1 MNYEIEGQGR
11 TIVLVHG
18 FTGNLHFWDSVV
30 TELSRRFRVLRADM
44 VGFGE
49 SDKPEGPYSLEL
61 WAGTLAE
68 LMRSLEIEKAIVMG
82 LSMGGA
88 IVQRF
93 GLDHPD
99 LTEALV
105 ILSTSSE
112 VNDAARQWWDDR
124 AHRIETGEDELPP
137 GNDPRACATAARAI
151 AVYNMTAELPR
162 ISVPSLVMVG
172 EDDKMTPPGG
182 AVIISRRIP
191 GAELHI
197 LKDCGHHV
205 FQEKPDEAFP
215 ILYDFF
221 RKHGILGPGA

>member
-1 MNYEIEGQGR
+1 
-11 TIVLVHG
+11 
-18 FTGNLHFWDSVV
+18 
-30 TELSRRFRVLRADM
+30 
-44 VGFGE
+44 
-49 SDKPEGPYSLEL
+49 
-61 WAGTLAE
+61 
-68 LMRSLEIEKAIVMG
+68 
-82 LSMGGA
+82 
-88 IVQRF
+88 
-93 GLDHPD
+93 
-99 LTEALV
+99 
-105 ILSTSSE
+105 
-112 VNDAARQWWDDR
+112 
-124 AHRIETGEDELPP
+124 
-137 GNDPRACATAARAI
+137 
-151 AVYNMTAELPR
+151 MTAELPR